1 MYWLLVPSLQ
11 IQTLELNMKIMRNAP
26 NPYNR
31 KVAKTDYNRSFYIRI
46 PGTAISQRMTQKLTD
61 ACLLALACS

>member
-31 KVAKTDYNRSFYIRI
+31 KVAKTVDYNRSFFYLN
-46 PGTAISQRMTQKLTD
+46 PWNCHFPKNDTETY
-61 ACLLALACS
+61 